1 MDAAISTDFIAA
13 FVIGL
18 MGAGHCL
25 GMCGGVAAALT
36 LGIPGQ
42 QDTRRWPY
50 LLCYNAGRLISYAI
64 AGAII
69 GGAFAGMAAL
79 SGHATALISL
89 RLLAAV
95 MMILLALYLGQW
107 WQAITHLERLGQYLW
122 RLISPQ
128 AKSLLPL
135 KSPAAALPFGL
146 LWGWL
151 PCGLVYST
159 LSWAAVSG
167 SASSGAAVMLAFG
180 MGTLPAMIAVG
191 SLAQQLQQVLKN
203 LYFKRASALM
213 LLLYGVHT
221 GYIAI
226 NQIL

>member
-1 MDAAISTDFIAA
+1 MNIDFYAA

-36 LGIPGQ
+36 LGMPGQ
-42 QDTRRWPY
+42 QHSSRWPY
-50 LLCYNAGRLISYAI
+50 LFCYNIGRLFSYAM

-69 GGAFAGMAAL
+69 GGAFAGVASL
-79 SGHATALISL
+79 GGYSTALVSL
-89 RLLAAV
+89 RLFAAI
-95 MMILLALYLGQW
+95 MMILLALYIGQW
-107 WQAITHLERLGQYLW
+107 WQGITRIERLGQFLW
-122 RLISPQ
+122 RYLSPT

-167 SASSGAAVMLAFG
+167 SAFSGAGVMLAFG
-180 MGTLPAMIAVG
+180 LGTLPAMIAVG
-191 SLAQQLQQVLKN
+191 SMAQQLQNVLKN
-203 LYFKRASALM
+203 LYFKRASAL
-213 LLLYGVHT
+213 LLLGYGVHT

-226 NQIL
+226 KQML